1 MASGSGRELSKPQ
14 WEGTMEVTW
23 IGPTAL
29 GHCFQCKGQTVSLFL
44 QQTHTESL
52 WCIRHCTSTWGRAV
66 YCSSNRVS
74 PGLIWQLRVEGVI
87 KQISKD
93 INLELEI
100 VPSDLFWQRLL
111 LIMEKGS
118 PVPGL
123 EWNIASVWLVYESTV
138 GACCV
143 AGSVRRKKEDLISLR
158 CIHRR
163 CLDMNCWGIWEM
175 CIMNASM
182 NTSTNSEDIQ
192 RTHVGPGIVNC
203 FSYDFI

>member
-1 MASGSGRELSKPQ
+1 M
-14 WEGTMEVTW
+14 
-23 IGPTAL
+23 
-29 GHCFQCKGQTVSLFL
+29 
-44 QQTHTESL
+44 
-52 WCIRHCTSTWGRAV
+52 
-66 YCSSNRVS
+66 
-74 PGLIWQLRVEGVI
+74 EGVI

-163 CLDMNCWGIWEM
+163 CLDMNCWGI
-175 CIMNASM
+175 
-182 NTSTNSEDIQ
+182 
-192 RTHVGPGIVNC
+192 
-203 FSYDFI
+203 